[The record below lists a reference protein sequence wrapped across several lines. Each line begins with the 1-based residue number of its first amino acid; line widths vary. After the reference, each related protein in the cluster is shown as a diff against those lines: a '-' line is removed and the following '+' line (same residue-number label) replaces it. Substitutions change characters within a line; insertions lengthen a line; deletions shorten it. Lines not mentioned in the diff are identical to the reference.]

1 MREGLY
7 LKVDSEHDPRYRK
20 ALQYIEL
27 FEGAS
32 DVYIAMRNTGKL
44 VRTSAKYRVEV
55 NRPLLTAL
63 EKLLGE
69 ENVAFRGQW
78 R

>member
-1 MREGLY
+1 MHSPACTRQSLS
-7 LKVDSEHDPRYRK
+7 LIHI
-20 ALQYIEL
+20 YIEL

-55 NRPLLTAL
+55 NRSLLTAL